1 MAKSRYADATKAARR
16 AAMSAHKA
24 TAAASD
30 AVAGA
35 QPTASAATE
44 PARDARRDE
53 LTHVDAKGEVR
64 MVDVSDKAETHRIA
78 IAEGTILMH
87 PETQA
92 MVLQG
97 RVKKG
102 DVLYRLD
109 DVQYQAALQSAKA
122 AVMQAQAEALYAERD
137 YKRQQALYEQKASSR
152 DVLDAAERTAK
163 TSAAALAS
171 AKAALIPAE
180 DNLKHC
186 VIAAP
191 MDGRMSFT
199 NYSAGNYVTAAGSAT
214 TTLATLVSVSPVR
227 VRAALSM
234 KDIAGLF
241 GNIAELQKSA
251 AVQAELSDG
260 SDLSEIGRI
269 TAVDNAA
276 DEKTD
281 TLYAAAEFKDPLG
294 RLVPGSTVTITI
306 TLSKPDSLF
315 PAVQPSA
322 LQHDAEGAYVWV
334 VNAPQDGAAQTQKR
348 RVEVGRAVNGR
359 QLITAGL
366 QKDDVVVVEGM
377 QKAGEGKTVKVQQA
391 AAPSAG
397 AAAEQPAN

>member
-1 MAKSRYADATKAARR
+1 MKRSSIRLMTLAAL
-16 AAMSAHKA
+16 S
-24 TAAASD
+24 TACLAASLFGTVQAAPAPNAKLPVV
-30 AVAGA
+30 AVQAVEMLPQTVSRRLAGRV
-35 QPTASAATE
+35 TALHTVNIT
-44 PARDARRDE
+44 AR
-53 LTHVDAKGEVR
+53 VSGEIKEVAFA
-64 MVDVSDKAETHRIA
+64 DGA
-78 IAEGTILMH
+78 L
-87 PETQA
+87 
-92 MVLQG
+92 
-97 RVKKG
+97 VKKG

-109 DVQYQAALQSAKA
+109 DVQYQAALESAKA
-122 AVMQAQAEALYAERD
+122 AVMQAQAAERD

-171 AKAALIPAE
+171 AKAALITAE

-199 NYSAGNYVTAAGSAT
+199 NYSAGSYVTAAGSAS

-234 KDIAGLF
+234 KDITGLF
-241 GNIAELQKSA
+241 GSIAELQKSA

-260 SDLSEIGRI
+260 SVLSEIGRI

-281 TLYAAAEFKDPLG
+281 TLYAAAEFKDPLS

-334 VNAPQDGAAQTQKR
+334 VNAPQDGAAKTQKR
-348 RVEVGRAVNGR
+348 RVEVGRAVNGL

-377 QKAGEGKTVKVQQA
+377 QKAGEGKTVKVLQA
-391 AAPSAG
+391 AAQSAG
-397 AAAEQPAN
+397 DTSEQPSN

>member
-1 MAKSRYADATKAARR
+1 MKRTSIRLFTLAAL
-16 AAMSAHKA
+16 S
-24 TAAASD
+24 TACLAASLFGTVQAAPASNAANAKLPVV
-30 AVAGA
+30 AVQAVEMLPQTVSRRLAGRV
-35 QPTASAATE
+35 TALHTVNIT
-44 PARDARRDE
+44 AR
-53 LTHVDAKGEVR
+53 VSGEIKEVAFA
-64 MVDVSDKAETHRIA
+64 DGA
-78 IAEGTILMH
+78 L
-87 PETQA
+87 
-92 MVLQG
+92 
-97 RVKKG
+97 VKKG

-109 DVQYQAALQSAKA
+109 DVQYQAALESAKA
-122 AVMQAQAEALYAERD
+122 AVMQAQAESLYAERD

-171 AKAALIPAE
+171 AKAALITAE
-180 DNLKHC
+180 DNL
-186 VIAAP
+186 AAP

-241 GNIAELQKSA
+241 GSIAELQKST

-260 SDLSEIGRI
+260 SVLSEIGRI

-334 VNAPQDGAAQTQKR
+334 VNAPQDGAPKTQKR
-348 RVEVGRAVNGR
+348 RVEVGRAVNGL

-377 QKAGEGKTVKVQQA
+377 QKAGEGKTVKVLQA
-391 AAPSAG
+391 AAQSAG
-397 AAAEQPAN
+397 NTSEQPSN

>member
-1 MAKSRYADATKAARR
+1 MKRTSIRLFTLAAL
-16 AAMSAHKA
+16 S
-24 TAAASD
+24 TACLAASLFGTVQAAPAPNAANAKLPVV
-30 AVAGA
+30 AVQAVEMLPQTVSRRLAGRV
-35 QPTASAATE
+35 TALHTVNIT
-44 PARDARRDE
+44 AR
-53 LTHVDAKGEVR
+53 VSGEIKEVAFA
-64 MVDVSDKAETHRIA
+64 DGA
-78 IAEGTILMH
+78 L
-87 PETQA
+87 
-92 MVLQG
+92 
-97 RVKKG
+97 VKKG

-163 TSAAALAS
+163 TSAAAL
-171 AKAALIPAE
+171 ITAE

-241 GNIAELQKSA
+241 GSIAELQKSA

-348 RVEVGRAVNGR
+348 RVEVGRAVNGL

-397 AAAEQPAN
+397 AAAEQPSN

>member
-1 MAKSRYADATKAARR
+1 
-16 AAMSAHKA
+16 
-24 TAAASD
+24 
-30 AVAGA
+30 
-35 QPTASAATE
+35 
-44 PARDARRDE
+44 
-53 LTHVDAKGEVR
+53 
-64 MVDVSDKAETHRIA
+64 
-78 IAEGTILMH
+78 
-87 PETQA
+87 
-92 MVLQG
+92 
-97 RVKKG
+97 
-102 DVLYRLD
+102 
-109 DVQYQAALQSAKA
+109 
-122 AVMQAQAEALYAERD
+122 
-137 YKRQQALYEQKASSR
+137 
-152 DVLDAAERTAK
+152 
-163 TSAAALAS
+163 
-171 AKAALIPAE
+171 
-180 DNLKHC
+180 
-186 VIAAP
+186 

-241 GNIAELQKSA
+241 GSIAELQKSA

-260 SDLSEIGRI
+260 SVLSEIGRI

-334 VNAPQDGAAQTQKR
+334 VNAPQDGAAQTHKR

-397 AAAEQPAN
+397 AAAEQPSN

>member
-1 MAKSRYADATKAARR
+1 MKRSSIRLITLAAL
-16 AAMSAHKA
+16 S
-24 TAAASD
+24 TACLAASLFGTVQAAPNAKLPVV
-30 AVAGA
+30 AVQAVEMLPQTVSRRLAGRV
-35 QPTASAATE
+35 TALHTVNIT
-44 PARDARRDE
+44 AR
-53 LTHVDAKGEVR
+53 VSGEIKEVAFA
-64 MVDVSDKAETHRIA
+64 DGA
-78 IAEGTILMH
+78 L
-87 PETQA
+87 
-92 MVLQG
+92 
-97 RVKKG
+97 VKKG

-109 DVQYQAALQSAKA
+109 DVQYQAAL
-122 AVMQAQAEALYAERD
+122 E
-137 YKRQQALYEQKASSR
+137 
-152 DVLDAAERTAK
+152 
-163 TSAAALAS
+163 S
-171 AKAALIPAE
+171 AKAALITAE

-199 NYSAGNYVTAAGSAT
+199 NYSAGNYVTAAGSAS

-241 GNIAELQKSA
+241 GSIAELQKSA

-260 SDLSEIGRI
+260 SVLSEIGRI

-334 VNAPQDGAAQTQKR
+334 VNAPQDGAAKTQKR
-348 RVEVGRAVNGR
+348 RVEVGRAVNGL

-377 QKAGEGKTVKVQQA
+377 QKAGEGKTVKVLQA
-391 AAPSAG
+391 AAQSAG
-397 AAAEQPAN
+397 NTSEQPSN

>member
-1 MAKSRYADATKAARR
+1 MKRTSIRLITLAALSSACL
-16 AAMSAHKA
+16 AANLFGSVQ
-24 TAAASD
+24 AASAPNAKLPVV
-30 AVAGA
+30 AVQAVEMLPQTVSRRLAGRV
-35 QPTASAATE
+35 TALHTVNIT
-44 PARDARRDE
+44 AR
-53 LTHVDAKGEVR
+53 VSGEIKEVAFA
-64 MVDVSDKAETHRIA
+64 DGA
-78 IAEGTILMH
+78 L
-87 PETQA
+87 
-92 MVLQG
+92 
-97 RVKKG
+97 VKKG

-109 DVQYQAALQSAKA
+109 DVQYQAALESANA

-171 AKAALIPAE
+171 AKAALITAE

-199 NYSAGNYVTAAGSAT
+199 NYSAGNYVTAAGSAS

-241 GNIAELQKSA
+241 GSIAELQKSA

-260 SDLSEIGRI
+260 SVLSEIGRI

-281 TLYAAAEFKDPLG
+281 TLYAAAEFTDPLG

-306 TLSKPDSLF
+306 TLSKP
-315 PAVQPSA
+315 A

-334 VNAPQDGAAQTQKR
+334 VNAPQDGAPKTQKR
-348 RVEVGRAVNGR
+348 RVEVGRAVNGL

-377 QKAGEGKTVKVQQA
+377 QKAGEGKTVKVLQA
-391 AAPSAG
+391 AAQSAG
-397 AAAEQPAN
+397 NTSEQPSN

>member
-1 MAKSRYADATKAARR
+1 MVAVQAVEMLPQTVSRRLAGRVTALHTVNITARVSGEIKEVAFAD
-16 AAMSAHKA
+16 
-24 TAAASD
+24 
-30 AVAGA
+30 GA
-35 QPTASAATE
+35 
-44 PARDARRDE
+44 
-53 LTHVDAKGEVR
+53 L
-64 MVDVSDKAETHRIA
+64 
-78 IAEGTILMH
+78 
-87 PETQA
+87 
-92 MVLQG
+92 
-97 RVKKG
+97 VKKG

-171 AKAALIPAE
+171 AKAALITAE

-234 KDIAGLF
+234 KDIAGLY
-241 GNIAELQKSA
+241 GSIAELQKSA

-397 AAAEQPAN
+397 AAAEQPSN

>member
-1 MAKSRYADATKAARR
+1 MKRTSIRLFTLAAL
-16 AAMSAHKA
+16 S
-24 TAAASD
+24 TACLAASLFGTVQAAPAPNAANAKLPVV
-30 AVAGA
+30 AVQAVEMLPQTVSRRLAGRV
-35 QPTASAATE
+35 TALHTVNIT
-44 PARDARRDE
+44 AR
-53 LTHVDAKGEVR
+53 VSGEIKEVAFA
-64 MVDVSDKAETHRIA
+64 DGA
-78 IAEGTILMH
+78 L
-87 PETQA
+87 
-92 MVLQG
+92 
-97 RVKKG
+97 VKKG

-163 TSAAALAS
+163 TSAAAL
-171 AKAALIPAE
+171 ITAE

-234 KDIAGLF
+234 KDIAGLY
-241 GNIAELQKSA
+241 GSIAELQKSA

-348 RVEVGRAVNGR
+348 RVEVGRAVNGQ

-397 AAAEQPAN
+397 AAAEQPSN

>member
-1 MAKSRYADATKAARR
+1 MTLAAL
-16 AAMSAHKA
+16 S
-24 TAAASD
+24 TACLAASLFGTVQAAPAPNAKLPVV
-30 AVAGA
+30 AVQAVEMLPQTVSRRLAGRV
-35 QPTASAATE
+35 TALHTVNIT
-44 PARDARRDE
+44 AR
-53 LTHVDAKGEVR
+53 VSGEIKEVAFA
-64 MVDVSDKAETHRIA
+64 DGA
-78 IAEGTILMH
+78 L
-87 PETQA
+87 
-92 MVLQG
+92 
-97 RVKKG
+97 VKKG

-109 DVQYQAALQSAKA
+109 DVQYQAALESAKA
-122 AVMQAQAEALYAERD
+122 AVMQAQAESLYAERD

-171 AKAALIPAE
+171 AKAALITAE

-199 NYSAGNYVTAAGSAT
+199 NYSAGSYVTAAGSAS

-234 KDIAGLF
+234 KDITGLF
-241 GNIAELQKSA
+241 GSIAELQKSA
-251 AVQAELSDG
+251 AELSDG
-260 SDLSEIGRI
+260 SVLSEIGRI

-281 TLYAAAEFKDPLG
+281 TLYAAAEFKDPLS

-334 VNAPQDGAAQTQKR
+334 VNAPQDGAAKTQKR
-348 RVEVGRAVNGR
+348 RVEVGRAVNGL

-377 QKAGEGKTVKVQQA
+377 QKAGEGKTVKVLQA
-391 AAPSAG
+391 AAQSAG
-397 AAAEQPAN
+397 DTSEQPSN

>member
-1 MAKSRYADATKAARR
+1 MKRSSIRLITLAAL
-16 AAMSAHKA
+16 S
-24 TAAASD
+24 TACLAASLFGTVQAAPAPNAKLPVV
-30 AVAGA
+30 AVQAVEMLPQTVSRRLAGRV
-35 QPTASAATE
+35 TALHTVNIT
-44 PARDARRDE
+44 AR
-53 LTHVDAKGEVR
+53 VSGEIKEVAFA
-64 MVDVSDKAETHRIA
+64 DGA
-78 IAEGTILMH
+78 L
-87 PETQA
+87 
-92 MVLQG
+92 
-97 RVKKG
+97 VKKG

-109 DVQYQAALQSAKA
+109 DVQYQASLQSAKA
-122 AVMQAQAEALYAERD
+122 AVIQAQAESLYAERD

-171 AKAALIPAE
+171 AKAALITAE

-199 NYSAGNYVTAAGSAT
+199 NYSAGNYVTAAGSAS

-241 GNIAELQKSA
+241 GSIAELQKSA
-251 AVQAELSDG
+251 DVQAELSDG
-260 SDLSEIGRI
+260 SVLSEIGRI
-269 TAVDNAA
+269 TAVDNA

-281 TLYAAAEFKDPLG
+281 TLYAAAEFTDPLG

-334 VNAPQDGAAQTQKR
+334 VNAPQDGAAKTQKR
-348 RVEVGRAVNGR
+348 RVEVGRAVNGL

-377 QKAGEGKTVKVQQA
+377 QKAGEGKTVKVLLA
-391 AAPSAG
+391 AAQSAG
-397 AAAEQPAN
+397 NTSEQPSN

>member
-1 MAKSRYADATKAARR
+1 MKRTSIRLITLAALSSACL
-16 AAMSAHKA
+16 AANLFGSVQ
-24 TAAASD
+24 AASAPNAKLPVV
-30 AVAGA
+30 AVQAVEMLPQTVSRRLAGRV
-35 QPTASAATE
+35 TALHTVNIT
-44 PARDARRDE
+44 AR
-53 LTHVDAKGEVR
+53 VSGEIKEVAFA
-64 MVDVSDKAETHRIA
+64 DGA
-78 IAEGTILMH
+78 L
-87 PETQA
+87 
-92 MVLQG
+92 
-97 RVKKG
+97 VKKG

-109 DVQYQAALQSAKA
+109 DVQYQAALESANA
-122 AVMQAQAEALYAERD
+122 AVM
-137 YKRQQALYEQKASSR
+137 
-152 DVLDAAERTAK
+152 LDAAERTAK

-171 AKAALIPAE
+171 AKAALITAE

-199 NYSAGNYVTAAGSAT
+199 NYSAGNYVTAAGSAS

-241 GNIAELQKSA
+241 GSIAELQKSA

-260 SDLSEIGRI
+260 SVLSEIGRI

-281 TLYAAAEFKDPLG
+281 TLYAAAEFTDPLG

-334 VNAPQDGAAQTQKR
+334 VNAPQDGAPKTQKR
-348 RVEVGRAVNGR
+348 RVEVGRAVNGL

-377 QKAGEGKTVKVQQA
+377 QKAGEGKTVKVLQA
-391 AAPSAG
+391 AAQSAG
-397 AAAEQPAN
+397 NTSEQPSN

>member
-1 MAKSRYADATKAARR
+1 MTLAAL
-16 AAMSAHKA
+16 S
-24 TAAASD
+24 TACLAASLFGTVQAAPAPNAKLPVV
-30 AVAGA
+30 AVQAVEMLPQTVSRRLAGRV
-35 QPTASAATE
+35 TALHTVNIT
-44 PARDARRDE
+44 AR
-53 LTHVDAKGEVR
+53 VSGEIKEVAFA
-64 MVDVSDKAETHRIA
+64 DGA
-78 IAEGTILMH
+78 L
-87 PETQA
+87 
-92 MVLQG
+92 
-97 RVKKG
+97 VKKG

-109 DVQYQAALQSAKA
+109 DVQYQAALESAKA
-122 AVMQAQAEALYAERD
+122 AVMQAQAAERD

-171 AKAALIPAE
+171 AKAALITAE

-199 NYSAGNYVTAAGSAT
+199 NYSAGSYVTAAGSAS

-234 KDIAGLF
+234 KDITGLF
-241 GNIAELQKSA
+241 GSIAELQKSA

-260 SDLSEIGRI
+260 SVLSEIGRI

-281 TLYAAAEFKDPLG
+281 TLYAAAEFKDPLS

-334 VNAPQDGAAQTQKR
+334 VNAPQDGAAKTQKR
-348 RVEVGRAVNGR
+348 RVEVGRAVNGL

-377 QKAGEGKTVKVQQA
+377 QKAGEGKTVKVLQA
-391 AAPSAG
+391 AAQSAG
-397 AAAEQPAN
+397 DTSEQPSN

>member
-1 MAKSRYADATKAARR
+1 MKRTSIRLITLAALSSACL
-16 AAMSAHKA
+16 AANLFGSVQ
-24 TAAASD
+24 AASAPNAKLPVV
-30 AVAGA
+30 AVQAVEMLPQTVSRRLAGRV
-35 QPTASAATE
+35 TALHTVNIT
-44 PARDARRDE
+44 AR
-53 LTHVDAKGEVR
+53 VSGEIKEVAFA
-64 MVDVSDKAETHRIA
+64 DGA
-78 IAEGTILMH
+78 L
-87 PETQA
+87 
-92 MVLQG
+92 
-97 RVKKG
+97 VKKG
-102 DVLYRLD
+102 
-109 DVQYQAALQSAKA
+109 DVQYQAALESANA

-171 AKAALIPAE
+171 AKAALITAE

-199 NYSAGNYVTAAGSAT
+199 NYSAGNYVTAAGSAS

-241 GNIAELQKSA
+241 GSIAELQKSA

-260 SDLSEIGRI
+260 SVLSEIGRI

-281 TLYAAAEFKDPLG
+281 TLYAAAEFTDPLG

-334 VNAPQDGAAQTQKR
+334 VNAPQDGAPKTQKR
-348 RVEVGRAVNGR
+348 RVEVGRAVNGL

-377 QKAGEGKTVKVQQA
+377 QKAGEGKTVKVLQA
-391 AAPSAG
+391 AAQSAG
-397 AAAEQPAN
+397 NTSEQPSN

>member
-1 MAKSRYADATKAARR
+1 MTLAAL
-16 AAMSAHKA
+16 S
-24 TAAASD
+24 TACLAASLFGTVQAAPAPNAKLPVV
-30 AVAGA
+30 AVQAVEMLPQTVSRRLAGRV
-35 QPTASAATE
+35 TALHTVNIT
-44 PARDARRDE
+44 AR
-53 LTHVDAKGEVR
+53 VSGEIKEVAFA
-64 MVDVSDKAETHRIA
+64 DGA
-78 IAEGTILMH
+78 L
-87 PETQA
+87 
-92 MVLQG
+92 
-97 RVKKG
+97 VKKG

-109 DVQYQAALQSAKA
+109 DVQYQAALESAKA
-122 AVMQAQAEALYAERD
+122 AVMQAQAESLYAERD

-171 AKAALIPAE
+171 AKAALITAE

-199 NYSAGNYVTAAGSAT
+199 NYSAGSYVTAAGSAS

-234 KDIAGLF
+234 KDITGLF
-241 GNIAELQKSA
+241 GSIAELQKSA

-260 SDLSEIGRI
+260 SVLSEIGRI
-269 TAVDNAA
+269 TVDNAA

-281 TLYAAAEFKDPLG
+281 TLYAAAEFKDPLS

-334 VNAPQDGAAQTQKR
+334 VNAPQDGAAKTQKR
-348 RVEVGRAVNGR
+348 RVEVGRAVNGL

-377 QKAGEGKTVKVQQA
+377 QKAGEGKTVKVLQA
-391 AAPSAG
+391 AAQSAG
-397 AAAEQPAN
+397 DTSEQPSN

>member
-1 MAKSRYADATKAARR
+1 MTLAAL
-16 AAMSAHKA
+16 S
-24 TAAASD
+24 TACLAASLFGTVQAAPAPNAKLPVV
-30 AVAGA
+30 AVQAVEMLPQTVSRRLAGRV
-35 QPTASAATE
+35 TALHTVNIT
-44 PARDARRDE
+44 AR
-53 LTHVDAKGEVR
+53 VSGEIKEVAFA
-64 MVDVSDKAETHRIA
+64 DGA
-78 IAEGTILMH
+78 L
-87 PETQA
+87 
-92 MVLQG
+92 
-97 RVKKG
+97 VKKG

-109 DVQYQAALQSAKA
+109 DVQYQAALESAKA
-122 AVMQAQAEALYAERD
+122 AVMQAQAESLYAERD

-171 AKAALIPAE
+171 AKAALITAE

-199 NYSAGNYVTAAGSAT
+199 NYSAGSYVTAAGSAS

-234 KDIAGLF
+234 KDITGLF
-241 GNIAELQKSA
+241 GSIAELQKSA

-260 SDLSEIGRI
+260 SVLSEI
-269 TAVDNAA
+269 AA

-281 TLYAAAEFKDPLG
+281 TLYAAAEFKDPLS

-334 VNAPQDGAAQTQKR
+334 VNAPQDGAAKTQKR
-348 RVEVGRAVNGR
+348 RVEVGRAVNGL

-377 QKAGEGKTVKVQQA
+377 QKAGEGKTVKVLQA
-391 AAPSAG
+391 AAQSAG
-397 AAAEQPAN
+397 DTSEQPSN

>member
-1 MAKSRYADATKAARR
+1 MKRTSIRLITLAALSSACL
-16 AAMSAHKA
+16 AANLFGSVQ
-24 TAAASD
+24 AASAPNAKLPVV
-30 AVAGA
+30 AVQAVEMLPQTVSRRLAGRV
-35 QPTASAATE
+35 TALHTVNIT
-44 PARDARRDE
+44 AR
-53 LTHVDAKGEVR
+53 VSGEIKEVAFA
-64 MVDVSDKAETHRIA
+64 DGA
-78 IAEGTILMH
+78 L
-87 PETQA
+87 
-92 MVLQG
+92 
-97 RVKKG
+97 VKKG
-102 DVLYRLD
+102 DVLRLD
-109 DVQYQAALQSAKA
+109 DVQYQAALESANA

-171 AKAALIPAE
+171 AKAALITAE

-199 NYSAGNYVTAAGSAT
+199 NYSAGNYVTAAGSAS

-241 GNIAELQKSA
+241 GSIAELQKSA

-260 SDLSEIGRI
+260 SVLSEIGRI

-281 TLYAAAEFKDPLG
+281 TLYAAAEFTDPLG

-334 VNAPQDGAAQTQKR
+334 VNAPQDGAPKTQKR
-348 RVEVGRAVNGR
+348 RVEVGRAVNGL

-377 QKAGEGKTVKVQQA
+377 QKAGEGKTVKVLQA
-391 AAPSAG
+391 AAQSAG
-397 AAAEQPAN
+397 NTSEQPSN

>member
-1 MAKSRYADATKAARR
+1 MKRSSIRLITLAAL
-16 AAMSAHKA
+16 S
-24 TAAASD
+24 TACLAASLFGTVQAAPAPNAKLPVV
-30 AVAGA
+30 AVQAVEMLPQTVSRRLAGRV
-35 QPTASAATE
+35 TALHTVNIT
-44 PARDARRDE
+44 AR
-53 LTHVDAKGEVR
+53 VSGEIKEVAFA
-64 MVDVSDKAETHRIA
+64 DGA
-78 IAEGTILMH
+78 L
-87 PETQA
+87 
-92 MVLQG
+92 
-97 RVKKG
+97 VKKG

-109 DVQYQAALQSAKA
+109 DVQYQAALESAKA
-122 AVMQAQAEALYAERD
+122 AVMQAQAESLYAERD

-171 AKAALIPAE
+171 AKAALIAAE

-199 NYSAGNYVTAAGSAT
+199 NYSAGSYVTAAGSAS

-234 KDIAGLF
+234 KDITGLF
-241 GNIAELQKSA
+241 GSIAELQKSA
-251 AVQAELSDG
+251 AVQAV
-260 SDLSEIGRI
+260 LSEIGRI

-334 VNAPQDGAAQTQKR
+334 VNAPQDGAAKTQKR
-348 RVEVGRAVNGR
+348 RVEVGRAVNGL

-377 QKAGEGKTVKVQQA
+377 QKAGEGKTVKVLQA
-391 AAPSAG
+391 AAQSAG
-397 AAAEQPAN
+397 DTSEQSSN

>member
-1 MAKSRYADATKAARR
+1 MTLAAL
-16 AAMSAHKA
+16 S
-24 TAAASD
+24 TACLAASLFGTVQAAPAPNAKLPVV
-30 AVAGA
+30 AVQAVEMLPQTVSRRLAGRV
-35 QPTASAATE
+35 TALHTVNIT
-44 PARDARRDE
+44 AR
-53 LTHVDAKGEVR
+53 VSGEIKEVAFA
-64 MVDVSDKAETHRIA
+64 DGA
-78 IAEGTILMH
+78 L
-87 PETQA
+87 
-92 MVLQG
+92 
-97 RVKKG
+97 VKKG

-109 DVQYQAALQSAKA
+109 DVQYQAALESAKA
-122 AVMQAQAEALYAERD
+122 AVMQAQAESLYAERD

-163 TSAAALAS
+163 TSAALAS
-171 AKAALIPAE
+171 AKAALITAE

-199 NYSAGNYVTAAGSAT
+199 NYSAGSYVTAAGSAS

-234 KDIAGLF
+234 KDITGLF
-241 GNIAELQKSA
+241 GSIAELQKSA

-260 SDLSEIGRI
+260 SVLSEIGRI

-281 TLYAAAEFKDPLG
+281 TLYAAAEFKDPLS

-334 VNAPQDGAAQTQKR
+334 VNAPQDGAAKTQKR
-348 RVEVGRAVNGR
+348 RVEVGRAVNGL

-377 QKAGEGKTVKVQQA
+377 QKAGEGKTVKVLQA
-391 AAPSAG
+391 AAQSAG
-397 AAAEQPAN
+397 DTSEQPSN

>member
-1 MAKSRYADATKAARR
+1 MKRTSIRLFTLAAL
-16 AAMSAHKA
+16 S
-24 TAAASD
+24 TACLAASLFGTVQAAPAPNAANAILPVV
-30 AVAGA
+30 AVQAVEMLPQTVSRRLAGRV
-35 QPTASAATE
+35 TALHTVNIT
-44 PARDARRDE
+44 AR
-53 LTHVDAKGEVR
+53 VSGEIKEVAFA
-64 MVDVSDKAETHRIA
+64 DGA
-78 IAEGTILMH
+78 L
-87 PETQA
+87 
-92 MVLQG
+92 
-97 RVKKG
+97 VKKG

-171 AKAALIPAE
+171 AKAALITAE

-234 KDIAGLF
+234 KDIAGLY
-241 GNIAELQKSA
+241 GSIAELQKSA

-348 RVEVGRAVNGR
+348 RVEVGRAVNGQ

-397 AAAEQPAN
+397 AAAEQPSN

>member
-1 MAKSRYADATKAARR
+1 MKRTSIRLITLAALSSACL
-16 AAMSAHKA
+16 AANLFGSVQ
-24 TAAASD
+24 AASAPNAKLPVV
-30 AVAGA
+30 AVQAVEMLPQTVSRRLAGRV
-35 QPTASAATE
+35 TALHTVNIT
-44 PARDARRDE
+44 AR
-53 LTHVDAKGEVR
+53 VSGEIKEVAFA
-64 MVDVSDKAETHRIA
+64 DGA
-78 IAEGTILMH
+78 L
-87 PETQA
+87 
-92 MVLQG
+92 
-97 RVKKG
+97 VKKG

-109 DVQYQAALQSAKA
+109 DVQYQAALESANA

-163 TSAAALAS
+163 TSAAAL
-171 AKAALIPAE
+171 ITAE

-241 GNIAELQKSA
+241 GSIAELQKST

-260 SDLSEIGRI
+260 SVLSEIGRI

-334 VNAPQDGAAQTQKR
+334 VNAPQDGAAKTQKR
-348 RVEVGRAVNGR
+348 RVEVGRAVNGL

-377 QKAGEGKTVKVQQA
+377 QKAGEGKTVKVLLA
-391 AAPSAG
+391 AAQSAG
-397 AAAEQPAN
+397 DTSEQPSN